1 MRRQFK
7 DTFQDLAGRDASLV
21 LLLGDVSVYLFRD
34 FQERSPERFYNLGI
48 CENTII
54 STAAGLS
61 SQGLTPVA
69 HTIAPFLTERCYEHI
84 KLDLSYNRFPACIVT
99 CGASFDYSWDGAT
112 HHCFTDLELMRM
124 LPNMEVF
131 QPGSEKELDALF
143 RQRYNSPSVKYYRLS
158 DHPHTID
165 LDVEFGKGVVLKD
178 SGAPLTVMTAGPIL
192 GNVLEA
198 CRDLPVNLVYFHTL
212 KPLDAELVARF
223 RNTRVLTVHD
233 AFGLKE
239 AIHEVPEMRVTHHGL
254 CGEFV
259 TCYGKLDDARRS
271 CGLDVSGIAERVRA
285 ELAKA

>member
-7 DTFQDLAGRDASLV
+7 DTFQDLAASDASLV

-34 FQERSPERFYNLGI
+34 FQERAPERFYNLGI

-84 KLDLSYNRFPACIVT
+84 KLDLSYNRFPASIVT
-99 CGASFDYSWDGAT
+99 CGASFDYAWDGAT

-131 QPGSEKELDALF
+131 QPGSEKELDVLF
-143 RQRYNSPSVKYYRLS
+143 RQRYNSANVKYFRLS

-165 LDVEFGKGVVLKD
+165 LDVEYGKGVVLKD
-178 SGAPLTVMTAGPIL
+178 SGAALTVMTAGPIL

-198 CRDLPVNLVYFHTL
+198 CRDLPVNLVYFHTI
-212 KPLDAELVARF
+212 KPIDTELVARY

-239 AIHEVPEMRVTHHGL
+239 AVHEVPDMRGAHHGVT
-254 CGEFV
+254 GEFCS
-259 TCYGKLDDARRS
+259 CYGKLENARS
-271 CGLDVSGIAERVRA
+271 AYGLDVAGIAERVRA
-285 ELAKA
+285 ELAAS